1 MRMWAGSLTRV
12 TPSFVQVMVALAESA
27 VQYSQI
33 TDCSTMLWTPLLF
46 WKRMSGRGVMA
57 SWALAAKDEWEKMCE
72 GESEGQYVTPLHHT
86 NHGHVTPNYLTAKLF
101 EYAV

>member
-46 WKRMSGRGVMA
+46 WKRMSGRGVTV
-57 SWALAAKDEWEKMCE
+57 SWALAAKDERRKEE
-72 GESEGQYVTPLHHT
+72 GAGLALLH
-86 NHGHVTPNYLTAKLF
+86 NF
-101 EYAV
+101 

>member
-12 TPSFVQVMVALAESA
+12 TPSFVQVMVALAEFA

-46 WKRMSGRGVMA
+46 WKRISGRGVTV
-57 SWALAAKDEWEKMCE
+57 SWAPTAENGGGEKWE
-72 GESEGQYVTPLHHT
+72 GEEG
-86 NHGHVTPNYLTAKLF
+86 
-101 EYAV
+101 

>member
-1 MRMWAGSLTRV
+1 MRMWAGSLIRV

-46 WKRMSGRGVMA
+46 WKRTSGRGVMV
-57 SWALAAKDEWEKMCE
+57 SWALAAKVRGRKSGEERKKGRKEERKKE
-72 GESEGQYVTPLHHT
+72 GRGMKNREQKRWSGREQ
-86 NHGHVTPNYLTAKLF
+86 
-101 EYAV
+101 

>member
-12 TPSFVQVMVALAESA
+12 IPSFVQVMVALAESA

-46 WKRMSGRGVMA
+46 WKRMSGRGVTV
-57 SWALAAKDEWEKMCE
+57 SWPFTAEDGRRRKEGAGLAP
-72 GESEGQYVTPLHHT
+72 SH
-86 NHGHVTPNYLTAKLF
+86 NF
-101 EYAV
+101 